1 MNNSEI
7 WCGCASI
14 YDGFI
19 EETHTYEEAKKEDF
33 HHSLYFSIEAAE
45 RINEGESIF
54 FWIENGKLYTEWR
67 NEETSQWL
75 TETIKTNLTKIKENK
90 NE

>member
-1 MNNSEI
+1 MKNNKI

-19 EETHTYEEAKKEDF
+19 EETRTYEEAKAEDF
-33 HHSLYFSIEAAE
+33 HHSLYFSNEAAE

-54 FWIENGKLYTEWR
+54 FWIDNGVLHTDWR
-67 NEETSQWL
+67 NGEIPRNDYALQQM
-75 TETIKTNLTKIKENK
+75 NAAKEK
-90 NE
+90 EKE